1 MHTAAIV
8 PAMQDVDLDRV
19 LNERFGLEAFRP
31 GQRAAIEALLQDQR
45 LLCIQPTGHGK
56 SLLYQLPA
64 TLLPGLTL
72 VISPL
77 LALVRDQ
84 VAQLGARFSIP
95 AVAINSDQEDSE
107 NAAAMRAAATGE
119 AKILFVSPERLD
131 NVEAWQFLLGL
142 AIDLVVVDEA
152 HCISTWGHDFRPSY
166 RRIVDAV
173 RSLAQQ
179 REGVRVLGLTATASA
194 RTEQDIAKQLAPD
207 PEHPLTVMRASMDRA
222 NLSLGTCSVAGPAQ
236 KLGWL
241 DAYLHQVQG
250 NGILYCATRDQ
261 TEVVATF
268 LSALGHDVVAYHAG
282 LPPEDKRSLQAAFT
296 RGAHKAIAATN
307 ALGMGI
313 DKADLR
319 FIVHVDVPGSIT
331 AYYQEVGRA
340 GRDGEPAQGVLLF
353 DPADRR
359 IQAHFI
365 KSAQP
370 TPDDFAQVQAI
381 VRPDSQGQ
389 WPNLMQIKKQSGLH
403 PTRVSV
409 VLAELREQ
417 GHIDK
422 VLDGRRQVY
431 RPVQGD
437 HAALDLTR
445 YERQHQVRTAELT
458 AMMDYA
464 GDKVACA
471 MQALRVALGD
481 PEAATCG
488 RCTLCTPHT
497 WSLPAPGTGAA
508 AAHEWLSERV
518 IPLAAVRTHKV
529 SQGVALLSSE
539 DRSPD
544 FVRFMKARSQ
554 GDATLA
560 PPLVEL
566 LDARIAGLKTR
577 HTFAAI
583 VAAPSRTWSQRE
595 HMAEHLAAQLGVPWL
610 DVLTW
615 QQAPEARQGELL
627 NNDQRRDNV
636 KGKLTCTLPKLEDSK
651 ALLVLDDYTGS
662 GATLAE
668 VARTLR
674 KDAAWT
680 GPIVPLVVA
689 KVRWRLGARGLV

>member
-1 MHTAAIV
+1 
-8 PAMQDVDLDRV
+8 MQDADLDRV
-19 LNERFGLEAFRP
+19 LIERFGLKDFRP

-107 NAAAMRAAATGE
+107 NAAAMQAASQGK

-142 AIDLVVVDEA
+142 PIDLIVVDEA

-173 RSLAQQ
+173 RSLSHQ

-194 RTEQDIAKQLAPD
+194 RTEQDIAQQLAPD

-222 NLSLGTCSVAGPAQ
+222 NLSLATCAVAGPAQ

-261 TEVVATF
+261 TEVVATY

-282 LPPEDKRSLQAAFT
+282 LPPQDKRELQAAFT

-340 GRDGEPAQGVLLF
+340 GRDGKPAQGVLLF

-365 KSAQP
+365 QSAQP
-370 TPDDFAQVQAI
+370 TSDDFEQIQSVVCADA
-381 VRPDSQGQ
+381 QGQ
-389 WPNLMQIKKQSGLH
+389 WPNLMRIKKQSGLH

-417 GHIDK
+417 GHIEK

-431 RPVQGD
+431 RLAEGH
-437 HAALDLTR
+437 HAPLDLTR
-445 YERQHQVRTAELT
+445 YERQHEVRTSELK
-458 AMMDYA
+458 AMMGYA
-464 GDKVACA
+464 DDKVPCA

-481 PEAATCG
+481 PTARVCG
-488 RCTLCTPHT
+488 RCRLCAPQS
-497 WSLPAPGTGAA
+497 WSLPAPGAGVAA
-508 AAHEWLSERV
+508 AQQWLSDRV
-518 IPLAAVRTHKV
+518 LPISAVRTHKV
-529 SQGVALLSSE
+529 AQGVALLSGE

-544 FVRFMKARSQ
+544 FVHFMKARSQ
-554 GDATLA
+554 DGVQLT
-560 PPLVEL
+560 PPMVDL
-566 LDARIAGLKTR
+566 LNARLAGLKGE
-577 HTFAAI
+577 HTFCAI
-583 VAAPSRTWSQRE
+583 VAAPSRTWVQRRAT
-595 HMAEHLAAQLGVPWL
+595 AEHLAAQLGVPWL
-610 DVLTW
+610 DVLSW
-615 QQAPEARQGELL
+615 RQPPEARQGELL

-636 KGKLTCTLPKLEDSK
+636 KGKLTSALP
-651 ALLVLDDYTGS
+651 ALPSERAILLLDDYTGS

-674 KDAAWT
+674 KDAAWA
-680 GPIVPLVVA
+680 GPIVPLVIA
-689 KVRWRLGARGLV
+689 KVRWRLGARGMV